1 MALWFFDKGG
11 LATGTLPGRDPER
24 LTYKTS
30 VRRSFPMK
38 QFSSFAVFF
47 LLILV
52 LAPDPALAFRNP
64 PATSRLF
71 IATVTAYSSSRSAR
85 TASGTRASDGI
96 AACPRKY
103 PFGTKVVIEGRTY
116 ECRDRLNRKYDD
128 RFDIWKPTRTAARLF
143 GKRQRFVAAV
153 IPANPIFVLAGGPQ
167 VRLARY

>member
-1 MALWFFDKGG
+1 
-11 LATGTLPGRDPER
+11 
-24 LTYKTS
+24 
-30 VRRSFPMK
+30 MK
-38 QFSSFAVFF
+38 QFSTFAVFF

-116 ECRDRLNRKYDD
+116 ECRDRLNRKYDS
-128 RFDIWKPTRTAARLF
+128 RFDIWKPSSSAARLF
-143 GKRQRFVAAV
+143 GKRTLKV
-153 IPANPIFVLAGGPQ
+153 IPVNETAPLLAEWIQLQP
-167 VRLARY
+167 VRY